1 MIVTAINFPSGTFI
15 TRTNHTVM
23 KKLILLLTLFNHL
36 VSVQAQKKVMTYPF
50 EFEKSFL
57 AKSDYDAYFLDNKA
71 NETFALVLKDN
82 KKADYVLIDKNFA
95 TLSRISMSLENSIL
109 DNDRYSYIGGTS
121 NGAKFYFLYHEA
133 RKEIFALET
142 VDFTTKKTTH
152 REILDIPK
160 GEDFITVFS
169 YNNFC
174 YIFSVNPK
182 TSQLLLRVLNNTGVL
197 KEHVLNFTV
206 PEVAKRTKLDDY
218 LRNIRV
224 FKEDEEPDF
233 SAAVRS
239 KKLFCSPDE
248 MKIVINSLDHPT
260 HIYTIQLST
269 MKSKEQF
276 INYTDVVTEKERG
289 QLYING
295 YIYDN
300 VLYSLLLNKENIR
313 LTMHDLKKNAKL
325 VNNFEMNEDNDQYG
339 ILASTPVEEGRMG
352 KRVTMKDINR
362 FRQLVRLLTNG
373 REGVMVHALSN
384 GKLVVRVG
392 TYDLIVMS
400 GGGSGGQWVGG
411 YQQSPNPGGGY
422 RTVYNPMMYYRPGIT
437 VSTMTDARF
446 YTSVYFKYMLDPVTL
461 QPAKGRVPDEIGKQI
476 KDYLE
481 DVDKKAKAKNQFAIG
496 KNQYFGY
503 YQPELKTYIIEQIK
517 IL

>member
-1 MIVTAINFPSGTFI
+1 
-15 TRTNHTVM
+15 M
-23 KKLILLLTLFNHL
+23 KKLCTIAGLLCCLLAG
-36 VSVQAQKKVMTYPF
+36 AQKKVMTYPF

-57 AKSDYDAYFLDNKA
+57 AKSDYDAYFLDSKTD
-71 NETFALVLKDN
+71 ETFALVLKDN
-82 KKADYVLIDKNFA
+82 KKADYVLIDKNFS
-95 TLSRISMSLENSIL
+95 TVSRITLSLENSIL
-109 DNDRYSYIGGTS
+109 DNSRYSYIGGTA
-121 NGAKFYFLYHEA
+121 NGTKYQFLYHDANKDLFE
-133 RKEIFALET
+133 LET
-142 VDFTTKKTTH
+142 VDFTTKKTSH
-152 REILDIPK
+152 REILALPK
-160 GEDFITVFS
+160 AEDFITVFS
-169 YNNFC
+169 YNNNC
-174 YIFSVNPK
+174 YIITAEPK
-182 TSQLLLRVLNNTGVL
+182 TSQLMIRVLNNTGNL
-197 KEHVLNFTV
+197 KEHELSFTV
-206 PEVAKRTKLDDY
+206 PEVAKRMKLDDY

-276 INYTDVVTEKERG
+276 INYAEVVTEKERG

-295 YIYDN
+295 YIFDN

-325 VNNFEMNEDNDQYG
+325 VNNFEMSDDNDQYG
-339 ILASTPVEEGRMG
+339 ILASTPVLESRMG
-352 KRVTMKDINR
+352 KRVTLKDINR

-373 REGVMVHALSN
+373 REGVMVHALLN

-392 TYDLIVMS
+392 TYDLMVMSS
-400 GGGSGGQWVGG
+400 GGGGGQWVGG
-411 YQQSPNPGGGY
+411 YQNTPNPGGGY
-422 RTVYNPMMYYRPGIT
+422 RTAYNPMMYYRPGMPT
-437 VSTMTDARF
+437 STTTDARF
-446 YTSVYFKYMLDPVTL
+446 YTSIYFKYMLDPVTL
-461 QPAKGRVPDEIGKQI
+461 KPAKGRVPDEIGKQI

-496 KNQYFGY
+496 KNQYYGY

>member
-1 MIVTAINFPSGTFI
+1 
-15 TRTNHTVM
+15 M

-57 AKSDYDAYFLDNKA
+57 AKSDYDAYFLDNKVT
-71 NETFALVLKDN
+71 ETFALVLKDN
-82 KKADYVLIDKNFA
+82 KKADYVLIDKNFT

-121 NGAKFYFLYHEA
+121 NGSKFYFLYHEA

-248 MKIVINSLDHPT
+248 MKIVINSLDDPT

-325 VNNFEMNEDNDQYG
+325 VNNFEMSEDNDQYG
-339 ILASTPVEEGRMG
+339 VLASTPVEEGRMG
-352 KRVTMKDINR
+352 KRVTLKDINR

-400 GGGSGGQWVGG
+400 NGGGGGRWVGG
-411 YQQSPNPGGGY
+411 YQNTPNPGGGY
-422 RTVYNPMMYYRPGIT
+422 QTVYNPMMYYRPGIT
-437 VSTMTDARF
+437 VSSMTDARF
-446 YTSVYFKYMLDPVTL
+446 YTSIYFKYMLDPVTL
-461 QPAKGRVPDEIGKQI
+461 QPAKGRVPEEVGKQI

>member
-1 MIVTAINFPSGTFI
+1 
-15 TRTNHTVM
+15 M
-23 KKLILLLTLFNHL
+23 KKLCTIAGLLCCLLAG
-36 VSVQAQKKVMTYPF
+36 AQKKVMTYPF

-71 NETFALVLKDN
+71 NETFALILKDN

-121 NGAKFYFLYHEA
+121 NGSSFYFLYHEA

-182 TSQLLLRVLNNTGVL
+182 TSQLLLRVLNNTGIL

-206 PEVAKRTKLDDY
+206 PEVAKRMKLDDY

-239 KKLFCSPDE
+239 KKLFCSPE
-248 MKIVINSLDHPT
+248 ELKIVINTMDHPT
-260 HIYTIQLST
+260 HIYTIQLPT
-269 MKSKEQF
+269 LITKEQF
-276 INYTDVVTEKERG
+276 VDYSDVITAKEKG
-289 QLYING
+289 QLYVNA
-295 YIYDN
+295 YAYKD

-313 LTMHDLKKNAKL
+313 LTLHDLEKNGKL
-325 VNNFEMNEDNDQYG
+325 ISNFEMNEDHDNYE
-339 ILASTPVEEGRMG
+339 ILAATPVTESRIG
-352 KRVTMKDINR
+352 KKVIVKDVTR
-362 FRQLVRLLTNG
+362 FNQLVRRLTNG
-373 REGVMVHALSN
+373 REGIMVEPLTN
-384 GKLVVRVG
+384 GNLMVRVG
-392 TYDLIVMS
+392 TYDLIVL
-400 GGGSGGQWVGG
+400 GGSYESKGYWVGG
-411 YQQSPNPGGGY
+411 LQSYANERGGN
-422 RTVYNPMMYYRPGIT
+422 TIAYNSMLYYRPGT
-437 VSTMTDARF
+437 TSYTRTDARN
-446 YTSVYFKYMLDPVTL
+446 YEQTYFKYMLDPVTL
-461 QPAKGRVPDEIGKQI
+461 KPVKGRVPEEVGRQI
-476 KDYLE
+476 KDYIE
-481 DVDKKAKAKNQFAIG
+481 DVDKKAKARNQFSIG
-496 KNQYFGY
+496 KNQYYGY